1 MSFSPELADIRF
13 GCGLAPDVKSP
24 GSAEDMLDAL
34 TSPDKMAKRYPIE
47 KYAVFADRV
56 RQVADI
62 AKKRKTLKNQADKT
76 ALTQQIKDI
85 NKQSRLDQAVW
96 FGQLL
101 SRWRHTPDGFRE
113 RLTLFWKD
121 HFTALGKTGVLKQ
134 ATQTYVEEAIRPNIS
149 GSFENLLI
157 ASTTHPVMLLYL
169 DQHVSAGPNSIA
181 AQNAKKAPKGLN
193 ENLAREVLELHT
205 LGVDGP
211 YSQDDVR
218 SLAVLFTG
226 LSIGGDKLY
235 EFRSRIAEPGQVTV
249 LGKTY
254 GAKQPKAEH
263 IYAALRDLARHPATA
278 WHLAYKLAAHFTKD
292 TPDPDLVSALSDT
305 YMRSNGDLLSVYQT
319 LLSHPS
325 SWSATLE
332 NVKPPFDYVASSCRA
347 LGIEADLLFEQEL
360 RKTRYRLTGPLAVM
374 GQPWLAPSGPNGWPE
389 EDEAWITPQG
399 LSARIRWAMSVPRLL
414 GVDLPDPADFVDTAL
429 GPYANDAVRFAAS
442 AAETRSE
449 AIGLVLSS
457 PAFQRR

>member
-1 MSFSPELADIRF
+1 MSQAYPVEHYVDYAGRARHVTALYKERN
-13 GCGLAPDVKSP
+13 K
-24 GSAEDMLDAL
+24 AE
-34 TSPDKMAKRYPIE
+34 T
-47 KYAVFADRV
+47 
-56 RQVADI
+56 
-62 AKKRKTLKNQADKT
+62 QAEKT
-76 ALTQQIKDI
+76 ALLDQVKGV
-85 NKQSRLDQAVW
+85 NKQSRLDQAKW
-96 FGQLL
+96 YGQIL

-121 HFTALGKTGVLKQ
+121 HFTALGKMGIFVQ
-134 ATQTYVEEAIRPNIS
+134 ATQPYIEEAIRPNIT

-157 ASTTHPVMLLYL
+157 SATTHPIMLLYL
-169 DQHVSAGPNSIA
+169 DQHVSVGPNSKTGLKDA
-181 AQNAKKAPKGLN
+181 ATPRGLN

-211 YSQDDVR
+211 YNQSDVR
-218 SLAVLFTG
+218 SLALLFTG
-226 LSIGGDKLY
+226 LSIDADKL
-235 EFRSRIAEPGQVTV
+235 FKFKRWIAEPGKVEI

-254 GAKQPKAEH
+254 GGQVPSSEH
-263 IYAALRDLARHPATA
+263 VFDALKDLARHPATA
-278 WHLAYKLAAHFTKD
+278 RHLAHKLAVHFTSD
-292 TPDPDLVSALSDT
+292 TPDPDLVQALT
-305 YMRSNGDLLSVYQT
+305 NVYTQTNGDLMAVYQT
-319 LLSHPS
+319 LLDHPS
-325 SWSATLE
+325 AWAPDLA

-347 LGIEADLLFEQEL
+347 LGIEATTLFDKEL
-360 RKTRYRLTGPLAVM
+360 QKSRFRLTGPLAVM
-374 GQPWLAPSGPNGWPE
+374 GQPWLSPSGPNGWPE

-414 GVDLPDPADFVDTAL
+414 GVDLPEPADFVDTAL